1 MRHVYVIQ
9 QKGTS
14 TFTDEVIQ
22 EWRDMDFFDKLD
34 TFEQAKISL
43 KELKNELVYGKNLGI
58 DYEYRILKRSY
69 TEEILKLDD

>member
-1 MRHVYVIQ
+1 MRHIYVVQ

-14 TFTDEVIQ
+14 TYSDEVIQ

-34 TFEQAKISL
+34 TLEEAKTHMNS
-43 KELKNELVYGKNLGI
+43 LKNELVYGKNMGI

-69 TEEILKLDD
+69 TEEILKLDE

>member
-43 KELKNELVYGKNLGI
+43 KELKNELVYGMNLGI

-69 TEEILKLDD
+69 TEEILKLD